1 MQTAE
6 PQGPRGD
13 VQTTADGCN
22 SKPLLHSSEEEQ
34 AAFTTGALA
43 GGASEELSQVPS
55 LTEEAHS
62 PDSEQ
67 QGALEVKPAAARAS
81 SCQTGCQP
89 SDESASKPAG
99 PQAAMQVH
107 PADVLAHAA
116 EMEPAEGRP
125 GRPGAAQAQAA
136 QATEASGH
144 KAAGQTV
151 MNSTDQDQD
160 IWASD
165 TDDSDSED
173 EDAADSDE
181 FDSEDEDEG
190 RSDDSDSED
199 EPAEAEADTIPIRET
214 VHVVLEAD
222 QESQLGATHAT
233 ELLASM
239 ADTEAVST
247 VSHPDELSENL
258 NEGDVDSDTS
268 TDQGTR
274 ILDAGTQY
282 DSSEDS
288 WDANSKALF
297 DAVRQGSILGVKR
310 LLEAGCDVTTRDAD
324 GRTPLHIA
332 AKGEQLVCDPE

>member
-1 MQTAE
+1 M
-6 PQGPRGD
+6 
-13 VQTTADGCN
+13 
-22 SKPLLHSSEEEQ
+22 
-34 AAFTTGALA
+34 
-43 GGASEELSQVPS
+43 
-55 LTEEAHS
+55 
-62 PDSEQ
+62 
-67 QGALEVKPAAARAS
+67 
-81 SCQTGCQP
+81 
-89 SDESASKPAG
+89 
-99 PQAAMQVH
+99 
-107 PADVLAHAA
+107 
-116 EMEPAEGRP
+116 
-125 GRPGAAQAQAA
+125 
-136 QATEASGH
+136 
-144 KAAGQTV
+144 
-151 MNSTDQDQD
+151 
-160 IWASD
+160 
-165 TDDSDSED
+165 
-173 EDAADSDE
+173 
-181 FDSEDEDEG
+181 
-190 RSDDSDSED
+190 
-199 EPAEAEADTIPIRET
+199 PAEAEADTIPIRET

-274 ILDAGTQY
+274 ILDAGMQY

>member
-1 MQTAE
+1 M
-6 PQGPRGD
+6 
-13 VQTTADGCN
+13 
-22 SKPLLHSSEEEQ
+22 
-34 AAFTTGALA
+34 
-43 GGASEELSQVPS
+43 PS

-67 QGALEVKPAAARAS
+67 QGALEAKPAAMEPS
-81 SCQTGCQP
+81 SCQTGCRL
-89 SDESASKPAG
+89 SDESADEPAR

-136 QATEASGH
+136 QAAEASGH

-160 IWASD
+160 IRASD
-165 TDDSDSED
+165 TDDTDSKD
-173 EDAADSDE
+173 EDAADSDD
-181 FDSEDEDEG
+181 FDSEDENEG

-214 VHVVLEAD
+214 VHVILEAD
-222 QESQLGATHAT
+222 RVSQLGATQAT
-233 ELLASM
+233 ELLAST

-247 VSHPDELSENL
+247 DSRPDELSESL

-268 TDQGTR
+268 TDQGLTFWTR
-274 ILDAGTQY
+274 ARNMTAQKTLWMQTARLCLTLCG
-282 DSSEDS
+282 
-288 WDANSKALF
+288 KAVFL
-297 DAVRQGSILGVKR
+297 VWNGSLR
-310 LLEAGCDVTTRDAD
+310 L
-324 GRTPLHIA
+324 A
-332 AKGEQLVCDPE
+332 AM